1 MLGFEFNR
9 FLPLPS
15 VRIIIAKI
23 ILHRS
28 VARNYVY
35 WFSTHYQILLLIF
48 NYIING
54 VALNKE
60 VMLSCGTCPKTF
72 TLDMSNPRIVHN

>member
-1 MLGFEFNR
+1 MLRFEFNR

-23 ILHRS
+23 ILHRG

-35 WFSTHYQILLLIF
+35 WFNTQRQILLLIF
-48 NYIING
+48 NDIINE
-54 VALNKE
+54 VALKKE
-60 VMLSCGTCPKTF
+60 VMLSCGTCPKTLF
-72 TLDMSNPRIVHN
+72 WTCQTPG